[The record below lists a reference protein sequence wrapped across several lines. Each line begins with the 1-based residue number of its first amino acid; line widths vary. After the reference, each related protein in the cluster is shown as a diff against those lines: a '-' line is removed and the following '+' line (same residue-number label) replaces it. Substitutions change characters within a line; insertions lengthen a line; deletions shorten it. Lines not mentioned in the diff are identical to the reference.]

1 MAFSFSGFPVA
12 QGQTGF
18 CHPVVGVSGL
28 PALRGRTC
36 PLNGTVLVL
45 ISTNADP
52 RPMSGRSPGEGNS
65 RTDPDYWMEGQFTR
79 AINIRVR
86 PLSKTILP
94 GGHGGFELS
103 LQLHVFKS
111 LAKLWRCPEPP

>member
-45 ISTNADP
+45 
-52 RPMSGRSPGEGNS
+52 MSANTIFELPEGRSPIQQ
-65 RTDPDYWMEGQFTR
+65 TGQM
-79 AINIRVR
+79 
-86 PLSKTILP
+86 PSLS
-94 GGHGGFELS
+94 G
-103 LQLHVFKS
+103 V
-111 LAKLWRCPEPP
+111 